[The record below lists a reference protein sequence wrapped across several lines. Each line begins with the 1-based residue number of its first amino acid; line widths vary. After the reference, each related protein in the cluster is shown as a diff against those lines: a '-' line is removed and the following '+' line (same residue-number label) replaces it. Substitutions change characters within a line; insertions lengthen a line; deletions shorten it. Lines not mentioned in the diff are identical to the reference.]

1 MTSLQRF
8 SSSVLL
14 LGAVWIVVPSLA
26 PASAAPKVVAIA
38 ERSDYK
44 AVPLSSLKG
53 SLMSGDPAQLP
64 LLALNLKMGKGERSP
79 QVKLDRSN
87 PSRMVAT
94 VTRVGTANHSLKAV
108 QYRVE
113 MVKTDSMCGCKQ
125 WKVDWV
131 GQQ

>member
-1 MTSLQRF
+1 MMNLQRF

-14 LGAVWIVVPSLA
+14 LSAVWVIAPSLSA
-26 PASAAPKVVAIA
+26 VSAAPNIA
-38 ERSDYK
+38 VTGRDSYK

-64 LLALNLKMGKGERSP
+64 LLALSLNPVKGGRQP
-79 QVKLDRSN
+79 QIKLDRSN
-87 PSRMVAT
+87 PSRIVAT
-94 VTRVGTANHSLKAV
+94 VIHVGTANGSMKAA
-108 QYRVE
+108 QYRIE